1 MNSITTSLQPSAK
14 PRSRLRRPDARTW
27 LATGQWLV
35 TLLLCA
41 FLIVP
46 VVMSIMAGLTVNYFK
61 GVSSG
66 LTLRW
71 LGEVWTQ
78 YHSSVFLSL
87 EVAAATLLIT
97 LLTGVPAGYVL
108 ARSKTRLSRIIEE
121 FLVLPIALPGL
132 ASALALLVVYGGF
145 TMFRMSVA
153 FIVVGHVVFTLPFMV
168 RAVAAVCASS
178 DLRTLEEG
186 AASLGASFFR
196 RFVTIVLPNA
206 RPGIVAGA
214 LAVLTLSIGEFNL
227 TWMLHTPDTKTLP
240 VGLADTYASLR
251 IEIGSAYTIL
261 FFIMTMP
268 LLVAMQ
274 WLGVD
279 ATGQRSAAKKTHRGT
294 SFEVHQ
300 AMKLASVP
308 ITLTQ
313 CAKTFRGTRVLEPLD
328 LHIDAGETLVLL
340 GPSGCGKTTTLRMI
354 AGLET
359 PDAGGRIAF
368 GDDDVTALPIEKRQ
382 VGMVFQ
388 SYALFPNLTVRGNIS
403 YGLKIKRVPAETAR
417 QRVDELLGMMRL
429 TAHADK
435 PIDQLS
441 GGQRQRVA
449 LARALAVQPR
459 VLLLDEPL
467 TALDARL
474 RDTLRSEMNTL
485 LRDLGIT
492 TVYVTHDQAE
502 AMELGDRIVVM
513 SAGRIEQIGS
523 PREIYYR
530 PANRTVAQFV
540 GTINRLAG
548 ERRDGMLS
556 TTGGTV
562 PLPAGS
568 VHANSAHE
576 IFFRPEDAY
585 LADPA
590 HAQLRGHIESTAFLG
605 ERTRLTIGGAAP
617 DALLIDVAGRVELA
631 RGTPVGISI
640 AQDALIALS

>member
-1 MNSITTSLQPSAK
+1 
-14 PRSRLRRPDARTW
+14 
-27 LATGQWLV
+27 
-35 TLLLCA
+35 
-41 FLIVP
+41 
-46 VVMSIMAGLTVNYFK
+46 
-61 GVSSG
+61 
-66 LTLRW
+66 
-71 LGEVWTQ
+71 
-78 YHSSVFLSL
+78 
-87 EVAAATLLIT
+87 
-97 LLTGVPAGYVL
+97 
-108 ARSKTRLSRIIEE
+108 
-121 FLVLPIALPGL
+121 
-132 ASALALLVVYGGF
+132 
-145 TMFRMSVA
+145 
-153 FIVVGHVVFTLPFMV
+153 
-168 RAVAAVCASS
+168 
-178 DLRTLEEG
+178 
-186 AASLGASFFR
+186 
-196 RFVTIVLPNA
+196 
-206 RPGIVAGA
+206 
-214 LAVLTLSIGEFNL
+214 
-227 TWMLHTPDTKTLP
+227 
-240 VGLADTYASLR
+240 
-251 IEIGSAYTIL
+251 
-261 FFIMTMP
+261 
-268 LLVAMQ
+268 
-274 WLGVD
+274 
-279 ATGQRSAAKKTHRGT
+279 
-294 SFEVHQ
+294 
-300 AMKLASVP
+300 MKLASIP

-388 SYALFPNLTVRGNIS
+388 SYALFPNLTVRGNIG

-485 LRDLGIT
+485 LRELGIT

-556 TTGGTV
+556 TTGGAV

-568 VHANSAHE
+568 AHANSVHE

-590 HAQLRGHIESTAFLG
+590 HAQLRGHIESAAFLG
-605 ERTRLTIGGAAP
+605 ERTRLTVGGAAP

>member
-1 MNSITTSLQPSAK
+1 
-14 PRSRLRRPDARTW
+14 
-27 LATGQWLV
+27 
-35 TLLLCA
+35 
-41 FLIVP
+41 
-46 VVMSIMAGLTVNYFK
+46 
-61 GVSSG
+61 
-66 LTLRW
+66 
-71 LGEVWTQ
+71 
-78 YHSSVFLSL
+78 
-87 EVAAATLLIT
+87 
-97 LLTGVPAGYVL
+97 
-108 ARSKTRLSRIIEE
+108 
-121 FLVLPIALPGL
+121 
-132 ASALALLVVYGGF
+132 
-145 TMFRMSVA
+145 
-153 FIVVGHVVFTLPFMV
+153 
-168 RAVAAVCASS
+168 
-178 DLRTLEEG
+178 
-186 AASLGASFFR
+186 
-196 RFVTIVLPNA
+196 
-206 RPGIVAGA
+206 
-214 LAVLTLSIGEFNL
+214 
-227 TWMLHTPDTKTLP
+227 
-240 VGLADTYASLR
+240 
-251 IEIGSAYTIL
+251 
-261 FFIMTMP
+261 
-268 LLVAMQ
+268 
-274 WLGVD
+274 
-279 ATGQRSAAKKTHRGT
+279 
-294 SFEVHQ
+294 
-300 AMKLASVP
+300 MKLASVP

-485 LRDLGIT
+485 LRELGIT

-556 TTGGTV
+556 TTGGAV

-568 VHANSAHE
+568 AHANSAHE

-605 ERTRLTIGGAAP
+605 ERTRLTVGGAAP